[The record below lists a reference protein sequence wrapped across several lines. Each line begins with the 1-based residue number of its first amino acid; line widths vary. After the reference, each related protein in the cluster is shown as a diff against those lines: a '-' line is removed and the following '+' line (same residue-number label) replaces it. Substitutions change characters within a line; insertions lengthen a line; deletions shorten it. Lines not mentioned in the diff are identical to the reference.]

1 MLISRVPRRVWKCDS
16 SLCWSLGFSV
26 FSGQI
31 PYKFMLLVSR
41 RDEIAECK
49 KISIRGWSWDEFKK
63 EPSSFCRLHCPECF
77 LTFVSSFYS
86 FFKIQIKYHDLCT
99 NTVSCI
105 TRLRHRFVNACF
117 QACFPGI
124 LWPPQIEAL
133 RYTNSCTF
141 NTYHRRAHHKSAV
154 STPWV

>member
-1 MLISRVPRRVWKCDS
+1 MLVSRGPRREWKRDS
-16 SLCWSLGFSV
+16 SLCWSLGFSA

-41 RDEIAECK
+41 RDE
-49 KISIRGWSWDEFKK
+49 IRGWSWDEFKK

-86 FFKIQIKYHDLCT
+86 FFKIQITYHDLRT
-99 NTVSCI
+99 NTVPCI
-105 TRLRHRFVNACF
+105 TRFWHRFVNACF
-117 QACFPGI
+117 QACLPGV

-141 NTYHRRAHHKSAV
+141 NTYHRRAHPKSAV